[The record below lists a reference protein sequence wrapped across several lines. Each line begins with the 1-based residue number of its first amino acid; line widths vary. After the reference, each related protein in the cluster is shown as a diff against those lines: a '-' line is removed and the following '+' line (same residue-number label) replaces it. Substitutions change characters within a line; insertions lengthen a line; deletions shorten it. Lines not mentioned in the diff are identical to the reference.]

1 MPELPE
7 VETIVRGLRNGR
19 DGAPPLPGLRIER
32 VQLDWPRHIATPAP
46 EIFQEK
52 IRGRMIRDVSRRGK
66 YLVFPLDHG
75 SMLIHLRMSGDL
87 TMAPASAPRDPH
99 DHTIFQLDDGWEM
112 RFNDTRKF
120 GRVYLTEEP
129 DSVLG
134 DLGPEPLS
142 PDFTTQRL
150 EQRLFSRRR
159 ALKPLLL
166 DQHFIAGLG
175 NIYVDESLHRAHLH
189 PLRRS
194 DSLNGPEV
202 AMLWNAVRATLRQG
216 IREEGASIDWV
227 YRGGGFQN
235 HFQVYG
241 RAGEPCKRCGTEI
254 QRITV
259 AQRGTYYCPHCQPES
274 AE

>member
-1 MPELPE
+1 
-7 VETIVRGLRNGR
+7 
-19 DGAPPLPGLRIER
+19 
-32 VQLDWPRHIATPAP
+32 
-46 EIFQEK
+46 
-52 IRGRMIRDVSRRGK
+52 MIRDVSRRGK

>member
-19 DGAPPLPGLRIER
+19 DGAPPLPGRRIEG
-32 VQLDWPRHIATPAP
+32 VHLEWPRHIATPAP
-46 EIFQEK
+46 EIFREK
-52 IRGRMIRDVSRRGK
+52 IRGRMIREVFRRGK
-66 YLVFPLDHG
+66 YLVFPLDRG
-75 SMLIHLRMSGDL
+75 SMMIHLRMSGDII
-87 TMAPASAPRDPH
+87 MAPTTAPRDPH

-120 GRVYLTEEP
+120 GRVYLTNEP

-142 PDFTTQRL
+142 PDFTCQRL
-150 EQRLFSRRR
+150 EAKLSSHRR

-175 NIYVDESLHRAHLH
+175 NIYVDESLHRAQVH

-194 DSLNGPEV
+194 DSLGRAEV
-202 AMLWNAVRATLRQG
+202 TALWKAVRATLRQA
-216 IREEGASIDWV
+216 IREDGASIDWV

-254 QRITV
+254 RRITV
-259 AQRGTYYCPHCQPES
+259 AQRGTYFCPHCQPES
-274 AE
+274 AA